1 MCPVRGIKA
10 YRGSRVVTPLILNLG
25 GGRKLG
31 VSIMLRPFYPQE
43 RTRDLLSRWLGGA
56 WTFWGI
62 ENLLFLPGFEPR
74 IVQPVA

>member
-10 YRGSRVVTPLILNLG
+10 YRGSRVVAPLILNLG

-43 RTRDLLSRWLGGA
+43 RTRDPLSRWLGGA
-56 WTFWGI
+56 VDVLG
-62 ENLLFLPGFEPR
+62 NRKSLVSAR
-74 IVQPVA
+74 I